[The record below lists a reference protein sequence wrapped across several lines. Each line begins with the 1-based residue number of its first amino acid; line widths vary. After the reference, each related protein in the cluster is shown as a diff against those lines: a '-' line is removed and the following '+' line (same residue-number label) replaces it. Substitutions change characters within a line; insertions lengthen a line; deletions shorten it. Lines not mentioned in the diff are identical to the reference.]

1 MANRIEGFNFEQR
14 HGKQRVRVARV
25 WRNNDGRH
33 TIVEWNVGISLL
45 SDCVSAYTRDD
56 NSDIVATDTMKNT
69 AYIAADHD
77 SQHQMAKISVATA
90 SKEIK
95 VYVKAKECKEELS
108 VEEFAVRLAKHF
120 TSLYQQVTTAIVRIV
135 EKPWERVHVDGQPH
149 EHGFKLGSE
158 KHTTEVILK
167 KSGALRVTSGIEGLS
182 LLKTTKSGFE
192 GFIRDKY
199 TALPDTRERILA
211 TAITASWKYQ
221 YESIFSIPQKP
232 LYFTERYLSV
242 KKALADT
249 FYGPPKEG
257 VYSPSVQSTLYHM
270 AKTVLNGFP
279 DIEAVQLKMP
289 NIHFLPV
296 NLSNKDNTIVKVR
309 LFCYVIWHITQQA
322 FLKLS
327 FPFILLSAML
337 LFISHP
343 LFPCKVVVHCG
354 VQYILPSWCLQP
366 SPFIACLKS
375 TIPVVSSLS
384 SSSVTVV
391 WKLLFLFPYWNWYSL
406 GFTGSIHLM
415 MRYPSLTHEN
425 LFLLFRCLQFEDDVY
440 LPTDEPH
447 GSIEATLSRFW
458 SKM

>member
-25 WRNNDGRH
+25 WRNIDGRQ

-69 AYIAADHD
+69 
-77 SQHQMAKISVATA
+77 
-90 SKEIK
+90 

-135 EKPWERVHVDGQPH
+135 EKPWERAYVDGQPH

-211 TAITASWKYQ
+211 TEITASWKYQ
-221 YESIFSIPQKP
+221 YESIFSIPQKT

-309 LFCYVIWHITQQA
+309 LFSHIPCFPAKQ
-322 FLKLS
+322 LS
-327 FPFILLSAML
+327 TAARIF
-337 LFISHP
+337 
-343 LFPCKVVVHCG
+343 
-354 VQYILPSWCLQP
+354 PSWCLQP
-366 SPFIACLKS
+366 SPFIACLNYS
-375 TIPVVSSLS
+375 MLMVSALS
-384 SSSVTVV
+384 SSSVTLI
-391 WKLLFLFPYWNWYSL
+391 WKLLFLLQVQF
-406 GFTGSIHLM
+406 
-415 MRYPSLTHEN
+415 THEN
-425 LFLLFRCLQFEDDVY
+425 FFLLVCCLQFEDDVY

-458 SKM
+458 SKT